1 MSESPD
7 SVTFIKALPSGS
19 ASYFIEFPASFAN
32 PPAVNTSLSNNNFS
46 DEILPYILS
55 DISNVGFYIQF
66 GDELTSDTY
75 VVNVTAAVDGSFSN
89 SSIPIQYNGTKM
101 GVLATQI
108 YDQEIGFYTSGAE
121 RTIEIGLIANWLKG
135 HLGELNTLIF
145 TCLSGYNPENFNL
158 EEQAIIREMY
168 LSEYNRKAHRRVLR
182 GIDGSDG
189 SPDFRM
195 IKEGDSVIQRSDKN
209 ATAKNY
215 HEAYLASQERVKEL
229 VYAYNI
235 YGSKPNQVA
244 GGDAPNDNNT
254 TLNNYY

>member
-7 SVTFIKALPSGS
+7 SVTFIKTLPSGS
-19 ASYFIEFPASFAN
+19 NSYFIEFPASFAN

-66 GDELTSDTY
+66 ADFLTSDTY

-108 YDQEIGFYTSGAE
+108 YDQEIGFHISGAE

-135 HLGELNTLIF
+135 HLGELNALIF
-145 TCLSGYNPENFNL
+145 TSLSGYNPDHFNL
-158 EEQAIIREMY
+158 EEQAIIRELY
-168 LSEYNRKAHRRVLR
+168 ISEYNRKAHRKVLR

-189 SPDFRM
+189 TPDFKM
-195 IKEGDSVIQRSDKN
+195 IKEGDSVIQRADHRDI
-209 ATAKNY
+209 AKNY
-215 HEAYLASQERVKEL
+215 HEAYLASQDRVKDL
-229 VYAYNI
+229 VYAYNL
-235 YGSKPNQVA
+235 YGARPNQVA
-244 GGDAPNDNNT
+244 GGDAPNEAKAD
-254 TLNNYY
+254 